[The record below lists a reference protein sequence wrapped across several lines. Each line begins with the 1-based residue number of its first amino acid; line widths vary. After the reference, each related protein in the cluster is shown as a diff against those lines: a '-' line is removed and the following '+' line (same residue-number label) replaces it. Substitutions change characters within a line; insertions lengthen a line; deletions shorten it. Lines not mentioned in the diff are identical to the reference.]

1 MSKDFYDQLQENMI
15 IYGVTFTKI
24 TTDKNGNITRE
35 IINPE
40 DLNKEDYEQIEITE
54 YYRKK
59 ND

>member
-1 MSKDFYDQLQENMI
+1 MAEDFYDQLQKNMI

-24 TTDKNGNITRE
+24 ITDKNGNITRE

-59 ND
+59 K